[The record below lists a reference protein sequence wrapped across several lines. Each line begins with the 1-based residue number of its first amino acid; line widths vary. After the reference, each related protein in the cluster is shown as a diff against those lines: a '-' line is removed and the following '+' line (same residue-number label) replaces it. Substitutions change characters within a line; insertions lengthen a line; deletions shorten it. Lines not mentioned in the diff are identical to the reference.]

1 MKIFTIGYL
10 GWKKQSLIEVLKK
23 NGIKTLV
30 DVRRSPKSKN
40 PDWDKSSILTSC
52 RLNGMEY
59 VSFTNLGLE
68 YKDWHNAEWRT
79 AYKKYAEENI
89 ELTKQQLSR
98 LTQPIALMCKEKKHV
113 NCHRSI
119 LAEVLKNH
127 NCDIIHIKEEGEDS
141 GTIQTSRMLDD
152 WC

>member
-10 GWKKQSLIEVLKK
+10 GWKKQSLIDILKK
-23 NGIKTLV
+23 NDIKTLV

-40 PDWDKSSILTSC
+40 PDWNGSALLPLC
-52 RLNGMEY
+52 RLNGVEY

-68 YKDWHNAEWRT
+68 YKDWHNPEWRT
-79 AYKKYAEENI
+79 AYKKYAETNI
-89 ELTKQQLSR
+89 ELTKQQLSK
-98 LTQPIALMCKEKKHV
+98 LTQPVALMCKEKKHV

-127 NCDIIHIKEEGEDS
+127 GYDVVHIKEEVEDTTTS
-141 GTIQTSRMLDD
+141 SRMLDD

>member
-10 GWKKQSLIEVLKK
+10 GWKKQSLIEILKK

-30 DVRRSPKSKN
+30 DIRRSPKSKN
-40 PDWDKSSILTSC
+40 PDWDKLNILTSC

-68 YKDWHNAEWRT
+68 YKDWHNTEWRT
-79 AYKKYAEENI
+79 AYKKYAEKNI
-89 ELTKQQLSR
+89 ELTKQQLSK
-98 LTQPIALMCKEKKHV
+98 LTQPIALMCKEKKHI
-113 NCHRSI
+113 NCHRAI

-127 NCDIIHIKEEGEDS
+127 NCDIIHIKQEVDDS
-141 GTIQTSRMLDD
+141 TTSSRMLDD